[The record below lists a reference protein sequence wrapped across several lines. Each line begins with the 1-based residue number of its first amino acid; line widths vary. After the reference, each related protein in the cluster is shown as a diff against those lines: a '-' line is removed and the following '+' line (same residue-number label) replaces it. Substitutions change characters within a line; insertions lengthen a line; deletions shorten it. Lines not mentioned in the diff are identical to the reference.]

1 MDELIPQKRQ
11 YVVTTERATQRLGD
25 VMTQAIRDGV
35 MTCGSIVVCD
45 RNDYVLDCQWGWQ
58 DPEAKT
64 ALEAHTLFDL
74 ASVTKLFTV
83 TAFLRQVS
91 AGKVTIDTPLA
102 EIVPEFAAITPRSV
116 IDSYDPVNRMLI
128 PMRPEDAGK
137 QIDPAAVTFRHLL
150 THTSG
155 LPPWRK
161 VYGLTGGP
169 PPAPHLPDP
178 IARETRWSRTLT
190 AMCALDFVGVPGDRV
205 RYSDVGLMLLG
216 EAVARLDGRGL
227 AEAINEFLYPNY
239 LYRIMFR
246 PVASGVP
253 YAFTVPTEQDPEW
266 RGRRV
271 WGDVHDENASG
282 AGGIAGHAGLFG
294 NAFDLAHFGQLW
306 LNGAGGLG
314 IAPEIAKEAVREH
327 AETDGMRRGLGFVLK
342 AHEGANCGDLFC
354 SDSYGHTGFTGTSL
368 WIEPER
374 GLVVALLTN
383 RVYGGRDLPGP
394 GVYELRRAV
403 HTIVAEE
410 IEGKR
415 I

>member
-1 MDELIPQKRQ
+1 MAETIPQQQQQPVASEGAVKR
-11 YVVTTERATQRLGD
+11 LND
-25 VMTQAIRDGV
+25 VMAQAIRDGV
-35 MTCGSIVVCD
+35 MTCGSIAVCNRREILID
-45 RNDYVLDCQWGWQ
+45 AQWGWL
-58 DPEAKT
+58 DPENQT
-64 ALEAHTLFDL
+64 ALEDQALFDL

-91 AGKVTIDTPLA
+91 ASKVTLDTPLV
-102 EIVPEFAAITPRSV
+102 EIVPEFGAITPRAV
-116 IDSYDPVNRMLI
+116 VDSYEPQSRTVI
-128 PMRPEDAGK
+128 PMQPQDAGR

-169 PPAPHLPDP
+169 PPPPHLRDSIP
-178 IARETRWSRTLT
+178 REMRWTRALM

-227 AEAINEFLYPNY
+227 SEAINGFLYPNQ
-239 LYRIMFR
+239 LHRTMFR
-246 PVASGVP
+246 PVASGLP
-253 YAFTVPTEQDPEW
+253 YHLTVPTEQDPEW

-294 NAFDLAHFGQLW
+294 SASDLAHFGQLW
-306 LNGAGGLG
+306 LNGAGDLE
-314 IAPEIAKEAVREH
+314 IAPEIAQTAIREH
-327 AETDGMRRGLGFVLK
+327 AEADGMRRGLGFVLK

-354 SDSYGHTGFTGTSL
+354 PDSYGHTGFTGTSL

-374 GLVVALLTN
+374 GLAVALLTN
-383 RVYGGRDLPGP
+383 RVYGGRDRPGP

-403 HTIVAEE
+403 HTILAEE
-410 IEGKR
+410 LDR
-415 I
+415 